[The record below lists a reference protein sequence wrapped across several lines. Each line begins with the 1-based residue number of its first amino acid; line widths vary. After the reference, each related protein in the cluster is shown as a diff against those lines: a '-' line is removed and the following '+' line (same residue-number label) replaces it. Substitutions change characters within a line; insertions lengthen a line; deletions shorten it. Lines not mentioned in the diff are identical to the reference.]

1 MKEQLISEF
10 CVKACEAAPDPKGA
24 YDLSMVCEIAD
35 QLLRILH
42 PDIEIHDVTD
52 PGGTVRYTEVSQ
64 DLFET
69 YLSEVEC
76 ALEEVGLTYDFPDC
90 IWVVKGTADA

>member
-1 MKEQLISEF
+1 MKRQIISEF
-10 CVKACEAAPDPKGA
+10 CVKACEAASDPKGA

-42 PDIEIHDVTD
+42 PDIEIHEVTE
-52 PGGTVRYTEVSQ
+52 GNTVQYTKVSQ

-69 YLSEVEC
+69 YLGEVEC
-76 ALEEVGLTYDFPDC
+76 ALEEVGLTYNFPDC
-90 IWVVKGTADA
+90 RWIVKEAVDT

>member
-1 MKEQLISEF
+1 MKNQIINDF
-10 CVKACEAAPDPKGA
+10 CVKACEAAPDPEGG

-42 PDIEIHDVTD
+42 PDIEIHDVTE
-52 PGGTVRYTEVSQ
+52 GRTVQYTKVSQ

-76 ALEEVGLTYDFPDC
+76 ALEEIGLTYDFPSC
-90 IWVVKGTADA
+90 TWIVKEAVDT